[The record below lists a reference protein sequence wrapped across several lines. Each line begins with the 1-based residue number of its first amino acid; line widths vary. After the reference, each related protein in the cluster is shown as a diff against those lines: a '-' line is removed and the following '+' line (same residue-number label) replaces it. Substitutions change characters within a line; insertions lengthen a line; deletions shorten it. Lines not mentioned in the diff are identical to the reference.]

1 MWTTWII
8 IGVGVADLAIR
19 DSKFKRFPKFFRV
32 VCRQQSNSLD
42 KAFVFYPHGFNLIT
56 VFPQKVS
63 KLLHVNL
70 RHPACNYQFGSKL
83 IDPLFDKFD
92 CIKDDARLF
101 VVTLNCECLSTSCL
115 AMTYYRCLFSISNC
129 VFNNIFCFHPYNF
142 LVGLFRKSLVKGIN
156 LVFFI
161 SLDWLSL
168 F

>member
-1 MWTTWII
+1 MGTTWII
-8 IGVGVADLAIR
+8 IGVSVADLAIW
-19 DSKFKRFPKFFRV
+19 DSKFKSLPKFCCV
-32 VCRQQSNSLD
+32 ICRQQSNSLD
-42 KAFVFYPHGFNLIT
+42 SAIVFYPHGFNLIT
-56 VFPQKVS
+56 FFPQKVS

-70 RHPACNYQFGSKL
+70 THPACHFQIAIFL
-83 IDPLFDKFD
+83 DLFFNIFD

-101 VVTLNCECLSTSCL
+101 VVALDGESLSTSCL
-115 AMTYYRCLFSISNC
+115 AITYYRCLFSISNC